1 MLLREQGRTQEA
13 LVQYGKLASLSQDVR
28 NPAALVAYGDL
39 ISADMVAQAHD
50 GGRSDVRPHRTMAL
64 DAYAR
69 ALRTQPAKTIGV
81 SLLPGQRC
89 WLCCNSTQTEV
100 STGERAPACAVGVGA

>member
-69 ALRTQPAKTIGV
+69 ALRTQA
-81 SLLPGQRC
+81 
-89 WLCCNSTQTEV
+89 
-100 STGERAPACAVGVGA
+100 AGVGEGISSPEFHFC